1 MVTPEF
7 LLIQLPLIYNS
18 STDPSRNCMQVIS
31 LRPLALLAWLA
42 CGVSAS
48 AAEPAAPPTRA
59 ASSEERQS
67 FETFYSLA
75 HPGEKAARTLFD
87 VTRDASGRG
96 WTVGAT
102 TEAPPHRGQGA
113 LCRTHRTSFVLQ
125 GSGKQAKWKESGQVY
140 YAWLDRGA
148 CRPVAEPVRLLQRVP
163 DAELEGVLL
172 YQKPLLAR
180 ARLLMAGN
188 TECAPLRALNFSLA
202 AVDVGASRPQAQ
214 EQYALVFRSDR
225 NSYARVWLRRSGQQY
240 DAWTVTCPPV
250 L

>member
-1 MVTPEF
+1 MQVTP
-7 LLIQLPLIYNS
+7 
-18 STDPSRNCMQVIS
+18 
-31 LRPLALLAWLA
+31 LRPLALLAFLA
-42 CGVSAS
+42 CNLSAS
-48 AAEPAAPPTRA
+48 AAERA
-59 ASSEERQS
+59 ATAGERKS
-67 FETFYSLA
+67 FDDFYAQA
-75 HPGEKAARTLFD
+75 HPKDKPARTLFE
-87 VTRDASGRG
+87 VRRDDGKRD
-96 WTVGAT
+96 WTVSAS
-102 TEAPPHRGQGA
+102 TEAAPHRGQGA
-113 LCRTHRTSFVLQ
+113 LCRTHRTNFVLK
-125 GSGKQAKWKESGQVY
+125 GAGKQARWEEAGVDY
-140 YAWLDRGA
+140 YAWLDRGP

-225 NSYARVWLRRSGQQY
+225 RSYARVWLRKSGQQY
-240 DAWTVTCPPV
+240 DAWTVTCPQV

>member
-1 MVTPEF
+1 MRSV
-7 LLIQLPLIYNS
+7 
-18 STDPSRNCMQVIS
+18 
-31 LRPLALLAWLA
+31 ALFTVSAV
-42 CGVSAS
+42 CISAS
-48 AAEPAAPPTRA
+48 AAEAVVVDAQQRA
-59 ASSEERQS
+59 SLLE
-67 FETFYSLA
+67 FYA
-75 HPGEKAARTLFD
+75 QQYPGEPAARTVFES
-87 VTRDASGRG
+87 VPVVGGHGSEVVGSVETSPYRG
-96 WTVGAT
+96 
-102 TEAPPHRGQGA
+102 HGA
-113 LCRTHRTSFVLQ
+113 LCRTQRTKFVLH
-125 GSGKQAKWKESGQVY
+125 GEGKQARWQEAGMEY
-140 YAWLDRGA
+140 FAWLDRGT
-148 CRPVAEPVRLLQRVP
+148 CRPVAEPVRMLQRVP
-163 DAELEGVLL
+163 DVELEGVLL

>member
-1 MVTPEF
+1 MVAPEF
-7 LLIQLPLIYNS
+7 RLIHRPLIYNS
-18 STDPSRNCMQVIS
+18 STDLSRNCMQVTP
-31 LRPLALLAWLA
+31 LHPLALLALLA
-42 CGVSAS
+42 CGASAS
-48 AAEPAAPPTRA
+48 AAERA
-59 ASSEERQS
+59 ATVEERQS
-67 FETFYSLA
+67 FAQFYA
-75 HPGEKAARTLFD
+75 GRPAVARTLFE
-87 VTRDASGRG
+87 VTRDASRRG
-96 WTVGAT
+96 WTVSAT

-113 LCRTHRTSFVLQ
+113 LCRTHRTSFVLK
-125 GSGKQAKWKESGQVY
+125 GAGKQAKWEESGQAY

-225 NSYARVWLRRSGQQY
+225 DSYARIWLRRSGKQY

>member
-1 MVTPEF
+1 MQVTP
-7 LLIQLPLIYNS
+7 
-18 STDPSRNCMQVIS
+18 
-31 LRPLALLAWLA
+31 LRPLALLALLA

-48 AAEPAAPPTRA
+48 AAERAAPQTRTA
-59 ASSEERQS
+59 TSEERQS
-67 FETFYSLA
+67 FAQFYA
-75 HPGEKAARTLFD
+75 GRPAAVRTLFE

-96 WTVGAT
+96 WTVSAT

-113 LCRTHRTSFVLQ
+113 LCRTHRTSFVLK
-125 GSGKQAKWKESGQVY
+125 GAGKQAKWEESGQAY

>member
-1 MVTPEF
+1 
-7 LLIQLPLIYNS
+7 
-18 STDPSRNCMQVIS
+18 MQTNP
-31 LRPLALLAWLA
+31 LRPLALLALLA
-42 CGVSAS
+42 GGVSAS
-48 AAEPAAPPTRA
+48 AAERAAPQVRA
-59 ASSEERQS
+59 ATVEERQS
-67 FETFYSLA
+67 FARFSA
-75 HPGEKAARTLFD
+75 GRPAVARTLFE
-87 VTRDASGRG
+87 VTRDVSGRG
-96 WTVGAT
+96 WTVSAT

-113 LCRTHRTSFVLQ
+113 LCRTHRTSFVLK
-125 GSGKQAKWKESGQVY
+125 GAGKQAEWEESGQAY

-225 NSYARVWLRRSGQQY
+225 DSYARIWLRRSGQQY

>member
-1 MVTPEF
+1 
-7 LLIQLPLIYNS
+7 
-18 STDPSRNCMQVIS
+18 MQVTF
-31 LRPLALLAWLA
+31 LRPLALLALLTCCLHA
-42 CGVSAS
+42 GAV
-48 AAEPAAPPTRA
+48 ERAAPQTRA
-59 ASSEERQS
+59 PTAEEQKS
-67 FETFYSLA
+67 FDEFYSQA
-75 HPGEKAARTLFD
+75 HPGDKAARTLFD
-87 VTRDASGRG
+87 VRRAAGSRG
-96 WTVGAT
+96 WTVSAAA
-102 TEAPPHRGQGA
+102 EAAPHRGQGA
-113 LCRTHRTSFVLQ
+113 LCRTHRTSYMLN
-125 GSGKQAKWKESGQVY
+125 GTGRQAKWEETGVEY

-188 TECAPLRALNFSLA
+188 TECAPLRALNFTLA
-202 AVDVGASRPQAQ
+202 GVDVGASRPKAE

-225 NSYARVWLRRSGQQY
+225 NSYARIWLRKSGKQY

>member
-1 MVTPEF
+1 MQITP
-7 LLIQLPLIYNS
+7 
-18 STDPSRNCMQVIS
+18 
-31 LRPLALLAWLA
+31 LRSLALLALLA
-42 CGVSAS
+42 CGWSAS
-48 AAEPAAPPTRA
+48 AAERA
-59 ASSEERQS
+59 VTADERKS
-67 FETFYSLA
+67 FEDFYSLA
-75 HPGEKAARTLFD
+75 YPGNKPARTLFE
-87 VTRDASGRG
+87 VRRDASGRG
-96 WTVGAT
+96 WTVSAT

-113 LCRTHRTSFVLQ
+113 LCRTHRTSFVLK
-125 GSGKQAKWKESGQVY
+125 GAGKQARWEQSALAY

-188 TECAPLRALNFSLA
+188 TECAPLRALNFTLA

-225 NSYARVWLRRSGQQY
+225 RSDRNSYARVWLRQSGRQY

>member
-1 MVTPEF
+1 
-7 LLIQLPLIYNS
+7 
-18 STDPSRNCMQVIS
+18 MQAS
-31 LRPLALLAWLA
+31 LLRPLALLAWLA
-42 CGVSAS
+42 CSLPAS
-48 AAEPAAPPTRA
+48 AAERVATAG
-59 ASSEERQS
+59 ERKS
-67 FETFYSLA
+67 FDDFYSQA
-75 HPGEKAARTLFD
+75 HPQDKPARTLFE
-87 VTRDASGRG
+87 VRRDDGSRG
-96 WTVGAT
+96 WTVSAT

-113 LCRTHRTSFVLQ
+113 LCRTHRTIFVLK
-125 GSGKQAKWKESGQVY
+125 GVGKQAKWEESGVDY

-225 NSYARVWLRRSGQQY
+225 NSYARIWLRKSGQQY

>member
-7 LLIQLPLIYNS
+7 HLIHLQLIYNS
-18 STDPSRNCMQVIS
+18 ATDLSRNCMQVTP
-31 LRPLALLAWLA
+31 LRPLALLALLA
-42 CGVSAS
+42 CGLSAS
-48 AAEPAAPPTRA
+48 AAERVAPQVRA
-59 ASSEERQS
+59 ATVEERQS
-67 FETFYSLA
+67 FAQFSA
-75 HPGEKAARTLFD
+75 GRPAAVRTLFD

-96 WTVGAT
+96 WTVSAT

-125 GSGKQAKWKESGQVY
+125 GAGKQAKWKESGQLY

>member
-1 MVTPEF
+1 MQFTP
-7 LLIQLPLIYNS
+7 LH
-18 STDPSRNCMQVIS
+18 
-31 LRPLALLAWLA
+31 PLALLALLA
-42 CGVSAS
+42 YCLPAS
-48 AAEPAAPPTRA
+48 AAERAAPQTRA
-59 ASSEERQS
+59 ATAEERQS
-67 FETFYSLA
+67 FEQFYSQA
-75 HPGEKAARTLFD
+75 HHGDKATRTLFN
-87 VTRDASGRG
+87 VRREAGSRD
-96 WTVGAT
+96 WTVSAT
-102 TEAPPHRGQGA
+102 MEGVPHRGQGA
-113 LCRTHRTSFVLQ
+113 LCRTHRSNYVLK
-125 GSGKQAKWKESGQVY
+125 GAGKQARWEERGVDY

-188 TECAPLRALNFSLA
+188 TECAPLRALSFTLA

-225 NSYARVWLRRSGQQY
+225 NTYARVWLRKSGQQY

>member
-1 MVTPEF
+1 
-7 LLIQLPLIYNS
+7 
-18 STDPSRNCMQVIS
+18 MQVTS
-31 LRPLALLAWLA
+31 LRPLALLALLT
-42 CGVSAS
+42 CGLSAS
-48 AAEPAAPPTRA
+48 AADRTAPQTRA
-59 ASSEERQS
+59 PTAEEQKS
-67 FETFYSLA
+67 FDEFYSQA
-75 HPGEKAARTLFD
+75 HPGDKAARTLFD
-87 VTRDASGRG
+87 VRREAGSRG
-96 WTVGAT
+96 WTVSAAA
-102 TEAPPHRGQGA
+102 EAAPHRGQGA
-113 LCRTHRTSFVLQ
+113 LCRTHRTSYMLN
-125 GSGKQAKWKESGQVY
+125 GTGRQARWEERGVEY

-188 TECAPLRALNFSLA
+188 TECAPLRALNFTLA
-202 AVDVGASRPQAQ
+202 GVDVGASRPKAE

-225 NSYARVWLRRSGQQY
+225 NSNARIWLRKSGKQY

>member
-1 MVTPEF
+1 MQVTP
-7 LLIQLPLIYNS
+7 LH
-18 STDPSRNCMQVIS
+18 
-31 LRPLALLAWLA
+31 PLALLALLA
-42 CGVSAS
+42 CSLPAI
-48 AAEPAAPPTRA
+48 AAERAAPQTRMA
-59 ASSEERQS
+59 TSEERQS
-67 FETFYSLA
+67 FENFYSLA
-75 HPGEKAARTLFD
+75 HPKEKAARTLFD
-87 VTRDASGRG
+87 VARDASGRG
-96 WTVGAT
+96 WIVSAT

-113 LCRTHRTSFVLQ
+113 LCRTHRTSFVLK
-125 GSGKQAKWKESGQVY
+125 GAGRQAKWEESGVDY

-225 NSYARVWLRRSGQQY
+225 NTYARIWLRRSGQQY

>member
-1 MVTPEF
+1 M
-7 LLIQLPLIYNS
+7 QANPLHF
-18 STDPSRNCMQVIS
+18 V
-31 LRPLALLAWLA
+31 ALLVLST
-42 CGVSAS
+42 CCLSAI
-48 AAEPAAPPTRA
+48 AADRTAPQTRTPTT
-59 ASSEERQS
+59 EERQS
-67 FETFYSLA
+67 FEAFYAGA
-75 HPGEKAARTLFD
+75 HPGEKPARTLFE
-87 VTRDASGRG
+87 VQREAGSRS
-96 WTVGAT
+96 WTVSAAA
-102 TEAPPHRGQGA
+102 EAAPHRGQGA
-113 LCRTHRTSFVLQ
+113 LCRTHRTRYVL
-125 GSGKQAKWKESGQVY
+125 SGAGRQATWNEAGVEY

-188 TECAPLRALNFSLA
+188 TECAPLRALNFTLA
-202 AVDVGASRPQAQ
+202 GVDVGASRPKAE

-225 NSYARVWLRRSGQQY
+225 NSYARIWLRKSGKQY

>member
-1 MVTPEF
+1 M
-7 LLIQLPLIYNS
+7 
-18 STDPSRNCMQVIS
+18 
-31 LRPLALLAWLA
+31 A
-42 CGVSAS
+42 
-48 AAEPAAPPTRA
+48 
-59 ASSEERQS
+59 
-67 FETFYSLA
+67 
-75 HPGEKAARTLFD
+75 
-87 VTRDASGRG
+87 
-96 WTVGAT
+96 
-102 TEAPPHRGQGA
+102 
-113 LCRTHRTSFVLQ
+113 
-125 GSGKQAKWKESGQVY
+125 Y

-225 NSYARVWLRRSGQQY
+225 RQL
-240 DAWTVTCPPV
+240 CPHLAAQERPAI
-250 L
+250 

>member
-1 MVTPEF
+1 
-7 LLIQLPLIYNS
+7 
-18 STDPSRNCMQVIS
+18 MQVTT
-31 LRPLALLAWLA
+31 LHPLALLALLA
-42 CGVSAS
+42 CGVSAR
-48 AAEPAAPPTRA
+48 AAEHTAPQTRTA
-59 ASSEERQS
+59 TSEERQS
-67 FETFYSLA
+67 FAQFSA
-75 HPGEKAARTLFD
+75 GRPGTARTLFE

-96 WTVGAT
+96 WTVSAT

-113 LCRTHRTSFVLQ
+113 LCRTHRTSFVLK
-125 GSGKQAKWKESGQVY
+125 GAGKQARWEESGLAY

-225 NSYARVWLRRSGQQY
+225 DSYARIWLRRSGQQY

>member
-1 MVTPEF
+1 
-7 LLIQLPLIYNS
+7 
-18 STDPSRNCMQVIS
+18 MQVIS
-31 LRPLALLAWLA
+31 LRPLALLALLA
-42 CGVSAS
+42 YGVSAS
-48 AAEPAAPPTRA
+48 AAERA
-59 ASSEERQS
+59 ATVEERQS
-67 FETFYSLA
+67 FAQFSA
-75 HPGEKAARTLFD
+75 GRPAAVRTLFD
-87 VTRDASGRG
+87 VTRDASGHG
-96 WTVGAT
+96 WTVSAT

-113 LCRTHRTSFVLQ
+113 LCRTHRTSFVLK
-125 GSGKQAKWKESGQVY
+125 GAGKQAKWKESGQLY

>member
-1 MVTPEF
+1 MQVTP
-7 LLIQLPLIYNS
+7 
-18 STDPSRNCMQVIS
+18 
-31 LRPLALLAWLA
+31 LRPLALLALLA

-48 AAEPAAPPTRA
+48 AAERAVPQVRA
-59 ASSEERQS
+59 ATVEERQS
-67 FETFYSLA
+67 FAQFYA
-75 HPGEKAARTLFD
+75 GRPAAARTLFE

-96 WTVGAT
+96 WTVSAT

-113 LCRTHRTSFVLQ
+113 LCRTHRSSFVLK
-125 GSGKQAKWKESGQVY
+125 GAGKQARWEESGLAY

-225 NSYARVWLRRSGQQY
+225 NSYARIWLRRSGQQY